1 MAALNRPDDFQPAE
15 RELPAMDVLKQ
26 VPAELRAALLAELR
40 RGNEVVQVGPL
51 ERSEPGSVCIT
62 VRHPFHPLSQNLHG
76 PVQWRYLSDSRH
88 WMQELSQR
96 CGDVE
101 YLVIW

>member
-1 MAALNRPDDFQPAE
+1 MAALDQPEDFEPAA
-15 RELPAMDVLKQ
+15 RELPAMDVLKTL
-26 VPAELRAALLAELR
+26 PAELRAALAAELR
-40 RGNEVVQVGPL
+40 RGNEVVQVGPM
-51 ERSEPGSVCIT
+51 ERAQEGSVCIT
-62 VRHPFHPLSQNLHG
+62 VRHPFHPVSQNLRG
-76 PVQWRYLSDSRH
+76 PVQWRFISNSRQ